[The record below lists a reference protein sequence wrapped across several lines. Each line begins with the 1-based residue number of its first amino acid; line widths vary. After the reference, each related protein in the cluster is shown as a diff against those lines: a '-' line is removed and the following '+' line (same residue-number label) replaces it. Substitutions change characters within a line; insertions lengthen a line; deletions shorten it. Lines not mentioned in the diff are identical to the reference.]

1 LIGAGSL
8 SKLNCTKHLTGT
20 TILDASRN
28 NIAISSYFV
37 KKKLPLKQCPSL
49 PLIGLFISPFQKLR
63 TVKMEA
69 VR

>member
-28 NIAISSYFV
+28 NIAISNYL
-37 KKKLPLKQCPSL
+37 KKLPLKQCPSL
-49 PLIGLFISPFQKLR
+49 PTDPALPLSPFQKLR
-63 TVKMEA
+63 TIKMEA

>member
-28 NIAISSYFV
+28 NIAISSFFF
-37 KKKLPLKQCPSL
+37 KKTPSKTMPFPPSDPALPLS
-49 PLIGLFISPFQKLR
+49 ISKI
-63 TVKMEA
+63 KNDKNGSS
-69 VR
+69 

>member
-28 NIAISSYFV
+28 NIAISNYL
-37 KKKLPLKQCPSL
+37 KKTPSKTVSFPPPDPALPLS
-49 PLIGLFISPFQKLR
+49 ISKL
-63 TVKMEA
+63 KNDKNGGS
-69 VR
+69 

>member
-28 NIAISSYFV
+28 NIAISSFFL
-37 KKKLPLKQCPSL
+37 KKLPLKQCPSL